1 MSGRLNLERV
11 VRSGRIFACAVL
23 MLAWQGPAAPVVA
36 AGEPVL
42 AYAARIAGDETR
54 ARIVIDLDRKIEVA
68 VHYVSSPPRVVVDLP
83 KTGFGFPAEQLS
95 PRGLFTDIRYGAMD
109 DDSARLVLTGRKP
122 VELTSAVVQVDD
134 KDASVRLVLDAV
146 SVSQKRFDE
155 LVGAETWQQKS
166 AADEVETVLPLAA
179 PAAPGGP
186 FAIAVDA
193 GHGGIDA
200 GAIGADSKTEEK
212 NVTLAF
218 ARMLAER
225 LNREE
230 GIKAFLTRDSDK
242 FLSLSERVKIA
253 REGGANLLLSI
264 HADTLPQA
272 SIRGATVYTISDKA
286 SDSLAANLANR
297 ENLSDE
303 IAGVRLGDEPAEVAD
318 ILLDLTRRETQTF
331 SIAMARA
338 VVGSFEGQ
346 IGLINN
352 PHRYAGFRVLQA
364 PDVPSV
370 LLELGFLS
378 NVEDEKLLLDEAW
391 RTKVADLLVDAVRRY
406 RERAF
411 ANGG

>member
-1 MSGRLNLERV
+1 MRKRAPK
-11 VRSGRIFACAVL
+11 RIFACAAL
-23 MLAWQGPAAPVVA
+23 MAAGMGLAAPVF
-36 AGEPVL
+36 AGSEPVL

-54 ARIVIDLDRKIEVA
+54 ARIVIDLDRKIDIA
-68 VHYVSSPPRVVVDLP
+68 VHYVSNPPRVVVDLP
-83 KTGFGFPAEQLS
+83 KTGFGFPAEQLA
-95 PRGLFTDIRYGAMD
+95 PRGLFSDIRYGAMD

-122 VELTSAVVQVDD
+122 VELTGAAVQVDD
-134 KDASVRLVLDAV
+134 KDNSVRLVLDAV

-155 LVGAETWQQKS
+155 LTGAETWQQGD
-166 AADEVETVLPLAA
+166 AAGEAVLPLAT
-179 PAAPGGP
+179 PSVPGGG
-186 FAIAVDA
+186 FTIAIDA

-218 ARMLAER
+218 ARSLAAR

-272 SIRGATVYTISDKA
+272 SIRGATIYTISDKA

-303 IAGVRLGDEPAEVAD
+303 IAGVKLSDEPAEVAD
-318 ILLDLTRRETQTF
+318 ILLDLTRRETQAF

-378 NVEDEKLLLDEAW
+378 NIEDEKLLLDEGW
-391 RTKVADLLVDAVRRY
+391 RAKVADLLADAVSRY
-406 RERAF
+406 RRKAF
-411 ANGG
+411 ADGG

>member
-1 MSGRLNLERV
+1 MFWNLNLKRA
-11 VRSGRIFACAVL
+11 VRLGRIFACAVPL
-23 MLAWQGPAAPVVA
+23 LAGQGLVAPAF
-36 AGEPVL
+36 AGSEPVL

-54 ARIVIDLDRKIEVA
+54 ARIVIDLDRKIDIA
-68 VHYVSSPPRVVVDLP
+68 VHYVSNPPRVVVDLP
-83 KTGFGFPAEQLS
+83 KTGFGFPAEQLA

-122 VELTSAVVQVDD
+122 VELTAAAVQVDE
-134 KDASVRLVLDAV
+134 KDRSVRLVLDAV

-155 LVGAETWQQKS
+155 LVGAETWQQGGGSK
-166 AADEVETVLPLAA
+166 DEETVLPLAT
-179 PAAPGGP
+179 PSAPGGS
-186 FAIAVDA
+186 FTIAVDA

-200 GAIGADSKTEEK
+200 GAIGVDSKTEEK

-218 ARMLAER
+218 ARALAAR
-225 LNREE
+225 LGKED

-242 FLSLSERVKIA
+242 FLTLSERVKIA

-272 SIRGATVYTISDKA
+272 TIRGATVYTISDKA

-303 IAGVRLGDEPAEVAD
+303 IAGVKLSDEPAEVAD

-378 NVEDEKLLLDEAW
+378 NVEDEKLLLDEGW
-391 RTKVADLLVDAVRRY
+391 RTKVADLLADAVRRY
-406 RERAF
+406 REKAF